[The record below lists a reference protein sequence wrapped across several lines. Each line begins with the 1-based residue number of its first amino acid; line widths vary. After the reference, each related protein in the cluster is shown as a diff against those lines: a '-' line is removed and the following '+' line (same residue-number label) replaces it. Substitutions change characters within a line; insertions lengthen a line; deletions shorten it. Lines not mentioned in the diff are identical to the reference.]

1 MKKETVILQK
11 ELLYPVAD
19 TIVRLIAYIIDLIVL
34 WSIRQ
39 IAIIPILTMLCL
51 MNKNIIFDAIPVS
64 TVVST
69 IVFFTYFVLMTYF
82 FHQTLGK
89 MIFGIEVVSSNG
101 YNLSFMQVIF
111 RELIGRYITQALL
124 NLPYLMILFN
134 KNRMGLHDFIGDT
147 LVVNSN
153 DVEYT
158 VDIESNRKE
167 GLI

>member
-1 MKKETVILQK
+1 
-11 ELLYPVAD
+11 
-19 TIVRLIAYIIDLIVL
+19 
-34 WSIRQ
+34 
-39 IAIIPILTMLCL
+39 
-51 MNKNIIFDAIPVS
+51 
-64 TVVST
+64 
-69 IVFFTYFVLMTYF
+69 MTYF